1 MSARLLAMVLVG
13 SCLPATLAMAATG
26 EVDSSCATQRHW
38 LSEQLQ
44 QARLQGHQARQT
56 QLNEQ
61 LQALTRRCGGLIE
74 LGKRDSFAAEQASQ
88 RVARREVLLRQALA
102 TGDAQLIELRKD
114 ELAKAREQL
123 ESSRRATDRQ

>member
-1 MSARLLAMVLVG
+1 MFARFLAMVLVG
-13 SCLPATLAMAATG
+13 SCLPTTLAMAAPG
-26 EVDSSCATQRHW
+26 EVESSCATQRHW